1 MIRYYE
7 TFKPD
12 AVWISSDTWVTAEAM
27 GAAVAYAAE
36 RQPLG
41 GTGVPLIRTP
51 ADLDKIPAADPTGR
65 GRQPLMLEALC
76 RVKEKL
82 GRDVFVVGCFDQAPF
97 SLACALLGI
106 DQALMLAATDLSYL
120 GAVLDKCIE
129 YATAYGLAMAQ
140 AGADMLSTGDSP
152 AGLMGAELYRQV
164 ALPAEQHVFRKL
176 RNLTDAFLSLH
187 ICGKV
192 DHLLPDMI
200 HAGADV
206 LELDSRTDLD
216 LACQKIPAHISVW
229 GNLDPVALLEKGLPS
244 QVYQEI
250 EKIRTILNHYQRK
263 RFVLSSGCT
272 LSMDT
277 KRENLEMVC
286 ASVDY

>member
-1 MIRYYE
+1 
-7 TFKPD
+7 
-12 AVWISSDTWVTAEAM
+12 
-27 GAAVAYAAE
+27 
-36 RQPLG
+36 
-41 GTGVPLIRTP
+41 
-51 ADLDKIPAADPTGR
+51 
-65 GRQPLMLEALC
+65 
-76 RVKEKL
+76 
-82 GRDVFVVGCFDQAPF
+82 
-97 SLACALLGI
+97 
-106 DQALMLAATDLSYL
+106 
-120 GAVLDKCIE
+120 
-129 YATAYGLAMAQ
+129 MAQ

-164 ALPAEQHVFRKL
+164 ALPAEQQVFRKL
-176 RNLTDAFLSLH
+176 KNLTDAFLSLH

-206 LELDSRTDLD
+206 LELDSRTNLEH
-216 LACQKIPAHISVW
+216 ACQEIPAHISVW

-244 QVYQEI
+244 QVYHEI

-263 RFVLSSGCT
+263 RFVLSSGCA

-277 KRENLEMVC
+277 NRENLKMVC